1 MEIVEKL
8 HNSFLEEA
16 KRSPILLSDLA
27 NMEKYI
33 SESYT
38 GRSLIE
44 LLQNADDAGASKF
57 EIVEIS
63 SKVYGVAN
71 NGREFCENDLVSLC
85 RSGTSTKKRK
95 TNTIGYRGIG
105 FKSVVN
111 YAKAVHLYSGHI
123 ATTFSRQLTKN
134 LLPEANTV
142 PLIRIPHKFCGNAYD
157 NSINDLLRDRYSTV
171 FVFETE
177 SDCLLDEI
185 SMFDTSCMLFLRNIR
200 EIHFTLSTKKITYMV
215 KYTNLNSLCDEIEFL
230 GTQNND
236 RWIVCS
242 DELKSDVKL
251 AFKYDGNRVIPASPQ
266 ESVIHSFMPT
276 NDKLNVPIKI
286 NGDFSTD
293 PSRTKVIYDTETE
306 NAIEGC
312 VDLTNNILK
321 NILAEN
327 YDRYGFIN
335 ILAQASLDPLR
346 AIKGNTISDIYI
358 EKLIKKSKEQLKK
371 YAEDV
376 KEIYYQPQG
385 ITNVD
390 FEQIC
395 RINNVYGIGNDI
407 DANIRG
413 ILQFVKMIGIRI
425 LPLEMMLDAM
435 KDYILSKESRIEVM
449 YELIDRSRF
458 GLDKALLTKFNNA
471 NVITF
476 NTDVKKVINCDKND
490 IIEDSFNAAVIE
502 KVGSVVYVEQFYK
515 VLGLKNIRQQGYN
528 KEISPS
534 VISRNVGSI
543 GTKSVVK
550 KWRTVEQNLGEI
562 LRSLDGVVNVI
573 DVAAQN
579 VGYDIETIMTDG
591 THRYYE
597 VKSVDNMG
605 NAFTMTNNEFSAAVQ
620 YKDKYYLAIV
630 QQDESRIE
638 VCFICDPIS
647 TLNMT
652 KRVTKWEWYCSSYT
666 GEFLE
671 CNIG

>member
-293 PSRTKVIYDTETE
+293 TSRTKVIYDTETE

-435 KDYILSKESRIEVM
+435 KDCILSKESRIEVM

-534 VISRNVGSI
+534 VISCNVGSI

>member
-177 SDCLLDEI
+177 GDCLLDEI

-200 EIHFTLSTKKITYMV
+200 EIHFNLSSKRITYMV

-242 DELKSDVKL
+242 DELKRDVKL

-321 NILAEN
+321 NILADN
-327 YDRYGFIN
+327 YDRYGFVN

-358 EKLIKKSKEQLKK
+358 EKLIKKTKEQLQK
-371 YAEDV
+371 YAEDM

-407 DANIRG
+407 DANVRG

-435 KDYILSKESRIEVM
+435 KDCILSKESRIEVM
-449 YELIDRSRF
+449 YELVDRSRF

-471 NVITF
+471 YVITF
-476 NTDVKKVINCDKND
+476 DTDVKKVINCDEND

-502 KVGSVVYVEQFYK
+502 KVGSVAYIEQFYK
-515 VLGLKNIRQQGYN
+515 VLGLKNICQQGYN

-534 VISRNVGSI
+534 IISRNVGSV

-550 KWRTVEQNLGEI
+550 KWRTIEQNLGEI
-562 LRSLDGVVNVI
+562 LRGLDGVVNVI

-605 NAFTMTNNEFSAAVQ
+605 NAFTMTNNEFSSAVQ

-666 GEFLE
+666 GEFFE
-671 CNIG
+671 CNL

>member
-177 SDCLLDEI
+177 GDCLLDEI

-200 EIHFTLSTKKITYMV
+200 EIHFNLSSKKITYMV

-321 NILAEN
+321 NILADN

-358 EKLIKKSKEQLKK
+358 EKLIKKTKEQLQK
-371 YAEDV
+371 YAEDM

-407 DANIRG
+407 DANVRG

-435 KDYILSKESRIEVM
+435 KDCILSKESRIEVM
-449 YELIDRSRF
+449 YELVDRSRF

-471 NVITF
+471 YVITF
-476 NTDVKKVINCDKND
+476 DTDVKKVINCDEND

-502 KVGSVVYVEQFYK
+502 KVGSVAYIEQFYK
-515 VLGLKNIRQQGYN
+515 VLGLKNICQQGYN

-534 VISRNVGSI
+534 IISRNVGSI

-605 NAFTMTNNEFSAAVQ
+605 NAFTMTNNEFSSAVQ

-630 QQDESRIE
+630 QQDENRIE

-666 GEFLE
+666 GEFFE
-671 CNIG
+671 CNL

>member
-171 FVFETE
+171 FIFETE
-177 SDCLLDEI
+177 DDCLLDEI

-200 EIHFTLSTKKITYMV
+200 EIRFNLSAKKITYMV
-215 KYTNLNSLCDEIEFL
+215 KYTNINSLCDEIEFL

-236 RWIVCS
+236 KWIVCS

-251 AFKYDGNRVIPASPQ
+251 AFKYDGDKVIPASPQ

-276 NDKLNVPIKI
+276 NDKLNIPIKI

-293 PSRTKVIYDTETE
+293 PSRTKIIYDTETE

-321 NILAEN
+321 NTLSEN

-335 ILAQASLDPLR
+335 ILAQASLDSLR

-358 EKLIKKSKEQLKK
+358 EKLIKKAKEQLKK

-385 ITNVD
+385 ITNED

-425 LPLEMMLDAM
+425 LPLDMMLDAM
-435 KDYILSKESRIEVM
+435 KYYILSKESRIEVM
-449 YELIDRSRF
+449 YEIIDRSRF

-476 NTDVKKVINCDKND
+476 DTDVKKIINCDEKD
-490 IIEDSFNAAVIE
+490 IIEDSFNEAVIE

-515 VLGLKNIRQQGYN
+515 VLGLKNIRQQEYD
-528 KEISPS
+528 KEISSPI
-534 VISRNVGSI
+534 ISRNVGSI

-605 NAFTMTNNEFSAAVQ
+605 NAFTMTNNEFSSAVQ

-638 VCFICDPIS
+638 VCFICDPIN

-666 GEFLE
+666 GEFFE
-671 CNIG
+671 CNL

>member
-1 MEIVEKL
+1 M
-8 HNSFLEEA
+8 
-16 KRSPILLSDLA
+16 
-27 NMEKYI
+27 
-33 SESYT
+33 
-38 GRSLIE
+38 
-44 LLQNADDAGASKF
+44 
-57 EIVEIS
+57 
-63 SKVYGVAN
+63 
-71 NGREFCENDLVSLC
+71 
-85 RSGTSTKKRK
+85 
-95 TNTIGYRGIG
+95 
-105 FKSVVN
+105 
-111 YAKAVHLYSGHI
+111 HLYSGHI

-177 SDCLLDEI
+177 GDCLLDEI

-200 EIHFTLSTKKITYMV
+200 EIHFNLSSKKITYMV

-242 DELKSDVKL
+242 DELKRDVKL

-321 NILAEN
+321 NILADN
-327 YDRYGFIN
+327 YDRYGFVN

-358 EKLIKKSKEQLKK
+358 EKLIKKTKEQLQK
-371 YAEDV
+371 YAEDM

-407 DANIRG
+407 DANVRG

-435 KDYILSKESRIEVM
+435 KDCILSKESRIEVM
-449 YELIDRSRF
+449 YELVDRSRF

-471 NVITF
+471 YVITF
-476 NTDVKKVINCDKND
+476 DTDVKKVINCDEND

-502 KVGSVVYVEQFYK
+502 KVGSVAYIEQFYK
-515 VLGLKNIRQQGYN
+515 VLGLKNICQQGYN

-534 VISRNVGSI
+534 IISRNVGSI

-605 NAFTMTNNEFSAAVQ
+605 NAFTMTNNEFSSAVQ

-666 GEFLE
+666 GEFFE
-671 CNIG
+671 CNL

>member
-177 SDCLLDEI
+177 GDCLLDEI

-200 EIHFTLSTKKITYMV
+200 EIHFNLSSKKITYMV
-215 KYTNLNSLCDEIEFL
+215 KYTNLSSLCDEIEFL

-346 AIKGNTISDIYI
+346 AIKGNTISDFYI
-358 EKLIKKSKEQLKK
+358 EKLIKKAKEQLQK

-395 RINNVYGIGNDI
+395 RINNIYGIGNDI

-425 LPLEMMLDAM
+425 LPIEMMLDAM
-435 KDYILSKESRIEVM
+435 KDCILSKESRIEVM
-449 YELIDRSRF
+449 YELVDRSRF

-534 VISRNVGSI
+534 IISSNVCSI

-605 NAFTMTNNEFSAAVQ
+605 NAFTMTNNEFSSAVQ

>member
-177 SDCLLDEI
+177 GDCLLDEI

-200 EIHFTLSTKKITYMV
+200 EIHFNLSSKKITYMV

-321 NILAEN
+321 NILADN

-358 EKLIKKSKEQLKK
+358 EKLIKKTKEQLQK
-371 YAEDV
+371 YAEDM

-407 DANIRG
+407 DANVRG

-435 KDYILSKESRIEVM
+435 KDCILSKESRIEVM

-471 NVITF
+471 YVITF
-476 NTDVKKVINCDKND
+476 DTDVKKVINCDEND

-502 KVGSVVYVEQFYK
+502 KVGSVAYIEQFYK
-515 VLGLKNIRQQGYN
+515 VLGLKNICQQGYN

-534 VISRNVGSI
+534 IISRNVGSI

-605 NAFTMTNNEFSAAVQ
+605 NAFTMTNNEFSSAVQ

-630 QQDESRIE
+630 QQDENRIE

-666 GEFLE
+666 GEFFE
-671 CNIG
+671 CNL

>member
-177 SDCLLDEI
+177 GDCLLDEI

-200 EIHFTLSTKKITYMV
+200 EIHFNLSSKKITYMV
-215 KYTNLNSLCDEIEFL
+215 KYTNLSSLCDEIEFL

-346 AIKGNTISDIYI
+346 AIKGNTISDFYI
-358 EKLIKKSKEQLKK
+358 EKLIKKAKEQLQK

-395 RINNVYGIGNDI
+395 RINNIYGIGNDI

-413 ILQFVKMIGIRI
+413 ILQFVKMIGIRT
-425 LPLEMMLDAM
+425 LPIEMMLDAM
-435 KDYILSKESRIEVM
+435 KDCILSKESRIEVM
-449 YELIDRSRF
+449 YELVDRSRF

-534 VISRNVGSI
+534 IISRNVGSI

-605 NAFTMTNNEFSAAVQ
+605 NAFTMTNNEFSSAVQ

>member
-142 PLIRIPHKFCGNAYD
+142 PLIRIPHKFCGNVYD

-177 SDCLLDEI
+177 GDCLLDEI

-200 EIHFTLSTKKITYMV
+200 EIHFNLSSKKITYMV
-215 KYTNLNSLCDEIEFL
+215 KYTNLSSLCDEIEFL

-346 AIKGNTISDIYI
+346 AIKGNTISDFYI
-358 EKLIKKSKEQLKK
+358 EKLIKKAKEQLQK

-395 RINNVYGIGNDI
+395 RINNIYGIGNDI

-425 LPLEMMLDAM
+425 LPIEMMLDAM
-435 KDYILSKESRIEVM
+435 KDCILSKESRIEVM
-449 YELIDRSRF
+449 YELVDRSRF

-534 VISRNVGSI
+534 IISRNVGSI

-605 NAFTMTNNEFSAAVQ
+605 NAFTMTNNEFSSAVQ

>member
-1 MEIVEKL
+1 
-8 HNSFLEEA
+8 
-16 KRSPILLSDLA
+16 
-27 NMEKYI
+27 
-33 SESYT
+33 
-38 GRSLIE
+38 
-44 LLQNADDAGASKF
+44 
-57 EIVEIS
+57 
-63 SKVYGVAN
+63 
-71 NGREFCENDLVSLC
+71 
-85 RSGTSTKKRK
+85 
-95 TNTIGYRGIG
+95 
-105 FKSVVN
+105 
-111 YAKAVHLYSGHI
+111 
-123 ATTFSRQLTKN
+123 
-134 LLPEANTV
+134 
-142 PLIRIPHKFCGNAYD
+142 
-157 NSINDLLRDRYSTV
+157 
-171 FVFETE
+171 
-177 SDCLLDEI
+177 
-185 SMFDTSCMLFLRNIR
+185 MFDTSCMLFLRNIR
-200 EIHFTLSTKKITYMV
+200 EIHFNLSSKKITYMV
-215 KYTNLNSLCDEIEFL
+215 KYTNLSSLCDEIEFL

-346 AIKGNTISDIYI
+346 AIKGNTISDFYI
-358 EKLIKKSKEQLKK
+358 EKLIKKAKEQLQK

-395 RINNVYGIGNDI
+395 RINNIYGIGNDI

-425 LPLEMMLDAM
+425 LPIEMMLDAM
-435 KDYILSKESRIEVM
+435 KDCILSKESRIEVM
-449 YELIDRSRF
+449 YELVDRSRF

-534 VISRNVGSI
+534 IISRNVGSI

-605 NAFTMTNNEFSAAVQ
+605 NAFTMTNNEFSSAVQ

>member
-134 LLPEANTV
+134 LLPKANTV

-177 SDCLLDEI
+177 GDCLLDEI

-200 EIHFTLSTKKITYMV
+200 EIHFNLSSKKITYMV
-215 KYTNLNSLCDEIEFL
+215 KYTNLSSLCDEIEFL

-346 AIKGNTISDIYI
+346 AIKGNTISDFYI
-358 EKLIKKSKEQLKK
+358 EKLIKKAKEQLQK

-395 RINNVYGIGNDI
+395 RINNIYGIGNDI

-425 LPLEMMLDAM
+425 LPIEMMLDAM
-435 KDYILSKESRIEVM
+435 KDCILSKESRIEVM
-449 YELIDRSRF
+449 YELVDRSRF

-534 VISRNVGSI
+534 IISRNVGSI

-605 NAFTMTNNEFSAAVQ
+605 NAFTMTNNEFSSAVQ

>member
-435 KDYILSKESRIEVM
+435 KDCILSKESRIEVM

-534 VISRNVGSI
+534 IISRNVGSI